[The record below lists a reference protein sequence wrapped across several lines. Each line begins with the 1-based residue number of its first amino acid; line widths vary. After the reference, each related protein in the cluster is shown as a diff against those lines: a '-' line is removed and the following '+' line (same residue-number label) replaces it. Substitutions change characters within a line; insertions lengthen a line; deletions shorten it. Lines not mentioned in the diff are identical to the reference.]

1 MVGMVLAPLTTEHNL
16 WLKQKQRL
24 NQEML
29 AKIIILYLLYFIL
42 FCYIFSQNKARLGEC

>member
-29 AKIIILYLLYFIL
+29 AKIIILLYFIL